1 MTVTQT
7 FTPPVPDIGDTV
19 LFSKDLKNF
28 SDPVVGFVAGEPGSS
43 TISILVFNR
52 AGYAL
57 VHNSCHHK
65 DDPRLNGDHGWDD
78 LGVWDFAPLT
88 LQIKNLTKEANSVRK
103 STK

>member
-1 MTVTQT
+1 MTTT
-7 FTPPVPDIGDTV
+7 ETWKMPVPEIGDVV
-19 LFSKDLKNF
+19 LFSKDLTGF

-52 AGYAL
+52 TGYSL

-78 LGVWDFAPLT
+78 LGVWDYAPLT
-88 LQIKNLTKEANSVRK
+88 KQIKKLTKEANSGRK